1 MWAFG
6 PFLEVKSRDRYSFSM
21 RLVVDVLGKYP
32 HFGPE
37 IDEILFGRGRLSPR
51 NDGGGRGPQEGP
63 RSLSAAEQAE
73 LQAPAD
79 RTGYTAVRVPHGG
92 RQSGGPAA
100 CQNSPARARYKAP
113 VSCVGQESTNTW
125 SAVL

>member
-6 PFLEVKSRDRYSFSM
+6 PFLEVKSRDRYRFSM
-21 RLVVDVLGKYP
+21 RLVLDVLGKYP

-63 RSLSAAEQAE
+63 RSLSAAGQAE
-73 LQAPAD
+73 LQA
-79 RTGYTAVRVPHGG
+79 TGYTAVRVAHGRSLSGSPG
-92 RQSGGPAA
+92 RGRSLPGLGRRGPG
-100 CQNSPARARYKAP
+100 PR
-113 VSCVGQESTNTW
+113 
-125 SAVL
+125 